1 MEFQAF
7 FEVLEAVLS
16 ELCVEEGIIDTEMN
30 EVSPHM
36 RKKLDE
42 VVKGGI

>member
-1 MEFQAF
+1 
-7 FEVLEAVLS
+7 
-16 ELCVEEGIIDTEMN
+16 MN

-42 VVKGGI
+42 VVKGEFKLTEIPPHEEVRNYLKTVRQ